1 MSVKELLDT
10 FDPAI
15 RFSIHLPSKSR
26 LKQAS
31 IKLEK
36 ELDVQS
42 TDVSIPDHLIKET
55 ASLVSAGQASRIPQ
69 RNLRLFCVAGLS
81 SFCDIGAAKEAVQ
94 NLLGE
99 VEKRAKRS
107 LLRAL
112 LNGYLQIAD
121 LDYSWTGAIRRFLR
135 RHSNELPAR
144 WRQRCDDYGLLDEIP
159 CQTLIDSFQ
168 ALDVDFD
175 RQLHEAGVTGSL
187 YTNGIGTCVLSAIC
201 DDLTQREWLT
211 EANAEELLTRFLFYL
226 APQDKLLFLGS
237 TNQVKIVSA
246 MLTPCLNGGV
256 SQHLVRR
263 IQYFLLTAYSDP
275 RVNPGK
281 WGQVPTELVEL
292 LKRWLTKQA
301 MGLLIEVL
309 NKTADDHH
317 WDSRHDFWNYYLDND
332 LVDEAWVAFGPN
344 AFQQA
349 RDLIRFDNDFVAG
362 TFAQLVK
369 GAGQIQANHSVLLM
383 RIDSVVIAE
392 WTHNGMVRLW
402 DRVGTGSPPFYRSV
416 YKSELLRGS
425 AGNPPQDEH
434 RHDAHGA
441 WKGKVAAFIQARTG
455 IKHGVV
461 KTPTSP
467 GPKKPFV
474 STSRPSSTPYRPA
487 LSNTSGR
494 SDNTEAISGGPTT
507 GTCKG
512 CGKTKPASEFYLSRK
527 RPGQLTVFCKQCS
540 AKK

>member
-42 TDVSIPDHLIKET
+42 TNVSIPDHLIKET
-55 ASLVSAGQASRIPQ
+55 ASLVSEGQTSRIPQ
-69 RNLRLFCVAGLS
+69 RTLRLFCVAGLA
-81 SFCDIGAAKEAVQ
+81 SFCDISEAKEAVQ

-121 LDYSWTGAIRRFLR
+121 LDYVWTGAIRHFLR
-135 RHSNELPAR
+135 RHTDELPER
-144 WRQRCDDYGLLDEIP
+144 WRQRCEGYGLLDESP
-159 CQTLIDSFQ
+159 CQSLVYSFK
-168 ALDVDFD
+168 AVDVNFD

-201 DDLTQREWLT
+201 DELSQGEWLT
-211 EANAEELLTRFLFYL
+211 EENAEELLARFLFYL

-237 TNQVKIVSA
+237 KNQVKIVRA
-246 MLTPCLNGGV
+246 LLTPCLDGGV
-256 SQHLVRR
+256 SQHLMRR
-263 IQYFLLTAYSDP
+263 IQHFLLTAYSDP

-344 AFQQA
+344 AYQQA
-349 RDLIRFDNDFVAG
+349 RDLIRFDSDFVAG

-416 YKSELLRGS
+416 YKSEVLRGS

-434 RHDAHGA
+434 RHDQHGS
-441 WKGKVAAFIQARTG
+441 WKNKVAAFIQARTG
-455 IKHGVV
+455 IKHGAV
-461 KTPTSP
+461 KTSTHP
-467 GPKKPFV
+467 GSKKPSA
-474 STSRPSSTPYRPA
+474 STNRTSAAPYHAVPGT
-487 LSNTSGR
+487 TSGR
-494 SDNTEAISGGPTT
+494 TGNRVAISEGPTT
-507 GTCKG
+507 GTCKS